1 VIRRS
6 PAPRASGILA
16 VALVPACLIATSGL
30 AACAVSEP
38 LVRHDVVGPAHP
50 LRGPRQEEPQEGELV
65 VFSGTRSSV
74 VEQSEYPIHTDYT
87 LMDDS
92 GRELRRVPN
101 STGLFGGNPVVV
113 PLPTGSYKVRAQNA
127 DGRWVIVPVVIESG
141 QRTVVDLDHQ
151 M

>member
-1 VIRRS
+1 MIRRV
-6 PAPRASGILA
+6 PARRTRGIVA
-16 VALVPACLIATSGL
+16 VARVPACLIALSGL
-30 AACAVSEP
+30 AACAASEP
-38 LVRHDVVGPAHP
+38 LVLHDVIGPAHP
-50 LRGPRQEEPQEGELV
+50 LRGAQQQQPRDGELV

-92 GRELRRVPN
+92 GRALRRVAN

-113 PLPTGSYKVRAQNA
+113 PLAIGSYKVRAQNA

-141 QRTVVDLDHQ
+141 QRTVVDLNHQ